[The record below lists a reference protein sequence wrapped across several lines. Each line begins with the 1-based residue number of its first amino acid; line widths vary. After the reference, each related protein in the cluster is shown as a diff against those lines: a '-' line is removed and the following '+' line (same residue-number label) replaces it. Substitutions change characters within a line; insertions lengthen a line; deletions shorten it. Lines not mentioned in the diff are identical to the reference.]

1 LPVVEELKHNKKA
14 GPERP
19 VFAGCII
26 QTNSAAGFLY
36 NIMTRHEISIRN
48 PTGKCDHLFW
58 PDITPHSVWAVW
70 NEAGTDVLALALSED
85 DANRQAEAIDSGH
98 VAEYFLA
105 LSKSIKPEK

>member
-1 LPVVEELKHNKKA
+1 MTLYEQIKAMEAMRRTAANIAPEESATYYAAAAAIAAAITIRAKEEPTPVPIENPPA
-14 GPERP
+14 
-19 VFAGCII
+19 
-26 QTNSAAGFLY
+26 NSL
-36 NIMTRHEISIRN
+36 
-48 PTGKCDHLFW
+48 
-58 PDITPHSVWAVW
+58 TPHSVWAVW